1 MRDLRGSRV
10 RITAWESRQAYGT
23 VNVPQDLDLF
33 RDDAEVIQSTQLSRV
48 LIEIDDPAPMVVTW
62 QPAQVPALTS
72 RSRPEK
78 SSVWLLDDLHPPAV
92 AESPCLSWKWNSL

>member
-48 LIEIDDPAPMVVTW
+48 LIEIDDPAPNGRDL
-62 QPAQVPALTS
+62 AA
-72 RSRPEK
+72 RPSPGADK
-78 SSVWLLDDLHPPAV
+78 SLKAGKVFGV
-92 AESPCLSWKWNSL
+92 AAR